1 MAMLRSYLKI
11 AWRNLLK
18 NKTFSLINI
27 FGLAVGLACF
37 ILIALYV
44 VDELSYESFYPDAK
58 RTYRVH
64 SDIRFGGTDLDL
76 ATCSDP
82 FGATLKKDYPEV
94 EQFVRFYTND
104 GRKFIKRGTETIIEN
119 RVAHVDST
127 YFDVFPRTIL
137 TGNPE
142 TALNEPNTVAISESA
157 AQKYFRSND
166 ALGKTLEV
174 GINEKIQY
182 KVTAVYADMPVNSH
196 FHFDFLFSMDNVTDY
211 NFGNFLS
218 HNFQTY
224 VRLREGADPRAL
236 EAKFPELINRYVL
249 PQASHMM
256 EIKTIADFEK
266 SGNKLA
272 YTLMPVTDIHLHSD
286 RMAELNVNGNVQ
298 YVYVFGIVALFL
310 LTIACINF
318 MNLSTAR
325 SANRAKEVGI
335 RKVMGTERST
345 LMGQFMAES
354 TLTSGLAFVFAL
366 LLAALALP
374 YFNELAAKEFKLATF
389 FQSRY
394 LPFLLSL
401 PLIVGVL
408 AGYYPAFFLSS
419 FRPIEVLKGK
429 FNAGSAKSSFRNA
442 LVTVQFSISLLLII
456 ATVIVYKQ
464 LNYIQSK
471 NLGFNKDQVLVINA
485 TSGLQDNKDAFKN
498 EVKQMAGVKA
508 ACYAGYLPVS
518 NSSRSDNTF
527 SKETV
532 MGAETGFNMQIWNI
546 DYDYIPTL
554 GMEMAKGRNFAS
566 NFGGD
571 STGII
576 LNETAAN
583 MLGYPDPIGQKLYT
597 SDGNSS
603 VQNIAYTI
611 VGVVKNFHYES
622 MRENVG
628 PLAMRLGF
636 NRWETAFRVNMSE
649 APNLIAQIESKWKEL
664 APAMPFRY
672 QFLDEAFDEMY
683 RAEQR
688 IGKVALCFAFLTI
701 LIACLG
707 LFGLVTYMT
716 EQRTKEIGI
725 RKVLGASVA
734 GITTLLAKD
743 FLRLVLLAILI
754 ASPLAW
760 YVMKQWLANFAFRIN
775 IEWWMFVGA
784 GVLAVLIAFLTIGWQ
799 SMRAALANPI
809 KSLRSE

>member
-1 MAMLRSYLKI
+1 MLRNYIKI
-11 AWRNLLK
+11 AWRNILK

-44 VDELSYESFYPDAK
+44 VDELSYERFYPAAN
-58 RTYRVH
+58 RTYRIN
-64 SDIRFGGTDLDL
+64 SNIRFGGTDLDL
-76 ATCSDP
+76 AVCSDP

-94 EQFVRFYTND
+94 EQFVRFYVNS
-104 GRKFIKRGTETIIEN
+104 GRKFVKRGTETIIEN
-119 RVAHVDST
+119 RSAHVDST
-127 YFDVFPRTIL
+127 YFDVFPRPIL
-137 TGNPE
+137 AGNAK

-157 AQKYFRSND
+157 AKKYFKEND

-174 GINEKIQY
+174 GINEKTLY
-182 KVTAVYADMPVNSH
+182 KVTAVYADIPGNSH

-211 NFGNFLS
+211 NFGNYLS

-224 VRLREGADPRAL
+224 VRLREGADPKVL
-236 EAKFPELINRYVL
+236 EAKFPELINRYIL
-249 PQASHMM
+249 PQAAKLM
-256 EIKTIADFEK
+256 EIKSMADFEK
-266 SGNKLA
+266 SGNKLG
-272 YTLMPVTDIHLHSD
+272 YSLMPITDIHLHSD
-286 RMAELNVNGNVQ
+286 RMSELSVNGNFQ
-298 YVYVFGIVALFL
+298 YVYVFGGVALLL
-310 LTIACINF
+310 LTIAGINF

-335 RKVMGTERST
+335 RKVMGTERIT
-345 LMGQFMAES
+345 LIGQFMAES
-354 TLTSGLAFVFAL
+354 TLTSCLAFVFAL

-374 YFNELAAKEFKLATF
+374 YFNELAAKEFKMATF

-401 PLIVGVL
+401 PLVVGLL

-419 FRPIEVLKGK
+419 FRPIEVLKSK
-429 FNAGSAKSSFRNA
+429 LNAGSSKSNFRNA

-485 TSGLQDNKDAFKN
+485 TSGLQDNKEVFKN
-498 EVKQMAGVKA
+498 EVKELIGVKG
-508 ACYAGYLPVS
+508 ACYAGYLPVD
-518 NSSRSDNTF
+518 NSSRSDNSF
-527 SKETV
+527 SKYAV
-532 MGAETGFNMQIWNI
+532 LDAKSGFNMQIWDI

-554 GMEMAKGRNFAS
+554 GMEMAKGRNFAKS
-566 NFGGD
+566 YGTD
-571 STGII
+571 SSGII
-576 LNETAAN
+576 INETAAKI
-583 MLGYPDPIGQKLYT
+583 LGYPDPIGQKLYT

-603 VQNIAYTI
+603 EQNIAYTI
-611 VGVVKNFHYES
+611 VGVVKNFHFQS
-622 MRENVG
+622 LRENVG

-636 NRWETAFRVNMSE
+636 SRWETAFKVNMSE
-649 APNLIAQIESKWKEL
+649 APNLITQIEAKWKEL
-664 APAMPFRY
+664 APGMPFRY
-672 QFLDEAFDEMY
+672 QFLEEAFDEMY

-688 IGKVALCFAFLTI
+688 IGQVALCFAFLTI

-760 YVMKQWLANFAFRIN
+760 YMMKQWLSNFAFRIN

-784 GVLAVLIAFLTIGWQ
+784 GGLAVLIAFLTIGWQ
-799 SMRAALANPI
+799 SMRAALANPV

>member
-44 VDELSYESFYPDAK
+44 VDELSYERFYPDAA

-64 SDIRFGGTDLDL
+64 SDIRFGGTNLDL
-76 ATCSDP
+76 AVCSDP

-94 EQFVRFYTND
+94 EQFVRFYASD

-127 YFDVFPRTIL
+127 YFDVFPRPIL
-137 TGNPE
+137 AGNPK

-157 AQKYFRSND
+157 AQKYFKTND

-174 GINEKIQY
+174 GINEKTQY
-182 KVTAVYADMPVNSH
+182 KVTAVYADMPANSH
-196 FHFDFLFSMDNVTDY
+196 FRFDFLFSMDNVTDY
-211 NFGNFLS
+211 TFGNYLS

-236 EAKFPELINRYVL
+236 EAKFPDLINRYIL
-249 PQASHMM
+249 PQAAQFM
-256 EIKTIADFEK
+256 EIKSMADFEK
-266 SGNKLA
+266 SGNKLG
-272 YTLMPVTDIHLHSD
+272 YTLMPITDIHLHSD
-286 RMAELNVNGNVQ
+286 RMAELGVNGNIQ

-366 LLAALALP
+366 LLAAIALP

-401 PLIVGVL
+401 PFIVGIL

-419 FRPIEVLKGK
+419 FRPIEVLKSK
-429 FNAGSAKSSFRNA
+429 LNAGSSKSNFRNA

-471 NLGFNKDQVLVINA
+471 NLGFNKDQVLIINA
-485 TSGLQDNKDAFKN
+485 TSGLQDNKEAFKN
-498 EVKQMAGVKA
+498 EIKQMAGVKA

-527 SKETV
+527 SKEAI
-532 MGAETGFNMQIWNI
+532 MGAETGFNMQIWNV

-554 GMEMAKGRNFAS
+554 GMEMAKGRNFS
-566 NFGGD
+566 REYGGD

-576 LNETAAN
+576 INETAAS
-583 MLGYPDPIGQKLYT
+583 MLGYPDPIGKKLYSSNGT
-597 SDGNSS
+597 SSEESFG
-603 VQNIAYTI
+603 YTI

-649 APNLIAQIESKWKEL
+649 APNLIAQIESKWKQM
-664 APAMPFRY
+664 APGMPFRY

-743 FLRLVLLAILI
+743 FLRLVLLAVLI

-784 GVLAVLIAFLTIGWQ
+784 GILAVLIAFLTIGWQ